1 MSRMIS
7 GSKKSLFF
15 KKSLVPY
22 FLECIGILQISLEE
36 KRFVTPE
43 YFIKL
48 TGNLILLHSII

>member
-1 MSRMIS
+1 MIS
-7 GSKKSLFF
+7 GSKKSLFL

-36 KRFVTPE
+36 KRFVTSE